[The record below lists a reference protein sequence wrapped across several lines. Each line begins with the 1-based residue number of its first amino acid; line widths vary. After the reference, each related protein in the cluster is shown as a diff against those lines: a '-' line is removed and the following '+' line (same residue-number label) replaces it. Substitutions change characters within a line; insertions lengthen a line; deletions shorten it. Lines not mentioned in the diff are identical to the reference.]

1 MFRHPHVAIRMQNY
15 SVSDNLRSAWR
26 FGLRIL
32 GNGGASLGSYAVLPL
47 DHRSVLSA
55 TDPEFVYDEVMQ
67 RVTEHNAVYDHL
79 LRQMQTP
86 MEAAK
91 RSIRRSATR
100 EGQPFWNNTYFQ
112 GNDASSA
119 WALTT
124 LARPARIV
132 EIGSGNSTKFFRHA
146 IDHNGLDTKL
156 ICVDPVPRAEISAV
170 ADEIHY
176 DSVQHV
182 SSEIFDSLRSG
193 DMLFF
198 DGSHLVVQGSDTQF
212 VFLQILPRLPKG
224 VLVHI
229 HDVNLPFEYRQFYD
243 SRLYGEQ
250 YMLAVLLVFAQSWKP
265 LLPVYFLEKTGRM
278 PVTDNPG
285 ASFWLTNDLDYV
297 IDRIAANS

>member
-1 MFRHPHVAIRMQNY
+1 
-15 SVSDNLRSAWR
+15 
-26 FGLRIL
+26 
-32 GNGGASLGSYAVLPL
+32 
-47 DHRSVLSA
+47 
-55 TDPEFVYDEVMQ
+55 
-67 RVTEHNAVYDHL
+67 
-79 LRQMQTP
+79 
-86 MEAAK
+86 
-91 RSIRRSATR
+91 
-100 EGQPFWNNTYFQ
+100 
-112 GNDASSA
+112 
-119 WALTT
+119 
-124 LARPARIV
+124 
-132 EIGSGNSTKFFRHA
+132 
-146 IDHNGLDTKL
+146 
-156 ICVDPVPRAEISAV
+156 
-170 ADEIHY
+170 
-176 DSVQHV
+176 
-182 SSEIFDSLRSG
+182 
-193 DMLFF
+193 MLFF